1 MSLVTLRDKQRLLML
16 VGTGSAKRDE
26 RLLSL
31 ANQLT
36 WTAAQRRLVEQMM
49 GQGARRK
56 GQGVAR

>member
-1 MSLVTLRDKQRLLML
+1 MSLVTLRDKQRLLAL
-16 VGTGSAKRDE
+16 VGTGSAKRDD

-36 WTAAQRRLVEQMM
+36 WTTAQRRLVEQML

>member
-36 WTAAQRRLVEQMM
+36 WTAAQRHLAEQLMRDCPRTNEAA
-49 GQGARRK
+49 Q
-56 GQGVAR
+56 